1 VRTYVNQSAAG
12 LKATITP
19 AFSTLESLTFL
30 IGRLSAHYAL
40 FLNPGCESPVIP
52 SLTNKENTQAPC
64 RSCTLRAALIEGRNE
79 RPNPPVGSL
88 LR

>member
-30 IGRLSAHYAL
+30 IGRLSAHY
-40 FLNPGCESPVIP
+40 GD
-52 SLTNKENTQAPC
+52 
-64 RSCTLRAALIEGRNE
+64 RS
-79 RPNPPVGSL
+79 
-88 LR
+88 